1 MFFLCSASILG
12 QNKLLSHKKNHSG
25 TVTSHLGRSV
35 RQKLLCKIGLNLIS
49 NKLLEKV
56 VPNSWQAAL
65 NGAVFKNVL
74 EQVCNCLTCLILF
87 FIFTLTL

>member
-12 QNKLLSHKKNHSG
+12 QNNLLSHKKNHSG
-25 TVTSHLGRSV
+25 TVTSHLEWSV

-49 NKLLEKV
+49 KKLLEKV

-74 EQVCNCLTCLILF
+74 EQVCTCLILF